1 MSELNDQQVE
11 DEIQA
16 KGLTAPRVT
25 IEEVKQA
32 IAAEYYFT
40 AAEGVEGAELMK
52 RLAEAKEPFLV
63 DPAWSRET
71 KPNTTLGLL
80 TFCVLILNN
89 GIKVTGES
97 ACISAE
103 NYDEMLGRKIAR
115 DNAVSKVW
123 QLLGMRLADKLKA
136 SDLDSQA
143 LR

>member
-40 AAEGVEGAELMK
+40 ALQGARMEGLDYLDKMGQVQQPPPLH
-52 RLAEAKEPFLV
+52 LA
-63 DPAWSRET
+63 
-71 KPNTTLGLL
+71 LGLL
-80 TFCVLILNN
+80 TFCVLILDN
-89 GIKVTGES
+89 GIKVVGDAS
-97 ACISAE
+97 CVSAE
-103 NYDEMLGRKIAR
+103 NYDERLGRKIAR